1 MKMKSVSSLFCAV
14 AIFGTASV
22 AMAGA
27 YGEPEQ
33 AEEMPRSAP
42 VAEEVAPAEGFEP
55 FPYLAVGGVYG
66 QGFFEKDAHQIN
78 KTYGWGVNARV
89 GYRFIPML
97 AVELLFEDVIEFDA
111 DSGGSGESENID
123 RKAWTL
129 MPNVKFFPIEG
140 FCEPYLSIGGGL
152 IYADSG
158 NDNEVKVANTNPG
171 GAKPASPFITH
182 STVEQGAGFAAR
194 FGLGAD
200 LYATENIFIEGEVAY
215 VLPTGEASHYDHLTV
230 SLGLGYAFN

>member
-42 VAEEVAPAEGFEP
+42 VAEEVAPADDGFAP
-55 FPYLAVGGVYG
+55 FAYLAVGGVYG
-66 QGFFEKDAHQIN
+66 QGFFEGEAHQIN

-111 DSGGSGESENID
+111 DSGYSDSTKNLD

-140 FCEPYLSIGGGL
+140 FCEPYLSVGGGYM
-152 IYADSG
+152 YADAG
-158 NDNEVKVANTNPG
+158 NDNFVDHSSQFNLNP
-171 GAKPASPFITH
+171 PPTITH
-182 STVEQGAGFAAR
+182 GGVKDGSAFAAR
-194 FGLGAD
+194 FGIGAD

-215 VLPTGEASHYDHLTV
+215 VLPTGEAKNFDHLTV